1 MCWGLDSLIASNFVS
16 CSLFKGVL
24 DPQPTAKFATLDFWL
39 KNNIQASKNQST
51 HKIEAEI
58 LACTVEGNGE
68 NETNIYYNIKPDKF
82 E

>member
-1 MCWGLDSLIASNFVS
+1 
-16 CSLFKGVL
+16 
-24 DPQPTAKFATLDFWL
+24 L
-39 KNNIQASKNQST
+39 KNNIQAAKNQST

-68 NETNIYYNIKPDKF
+68 NETNIYHNIKPDKF